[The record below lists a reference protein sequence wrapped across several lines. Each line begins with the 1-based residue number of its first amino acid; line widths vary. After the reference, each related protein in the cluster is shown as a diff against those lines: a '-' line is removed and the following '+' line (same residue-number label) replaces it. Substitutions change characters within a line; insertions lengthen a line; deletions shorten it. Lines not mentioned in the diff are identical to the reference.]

1 MKRTNS
7 TIYLSIIAIF
17 ILFACKKV
25 ITLNL
30 STAPS
35 TIVIEGNVS
44 NEQKPY
50 QVTIT
55 KTVGFYQSN
64 TFPSVSGAVVKII
77 DSTTGI
83 TDSLIEGQAGIY
95 STTKLV
101 GIIGHT
107 YLLDVIVAG
116 KEYKSSS
123 TMPKQVTLDSI
134 SFLTTSAFGKFN
146 TNAVVNFQ
154 DPVGSSNYYNFIE
167 TFRNIPPKQI
177 QVFDDRISNG
187 RYISRQLFND
197 STVNHGD
204 TVDIEMQCIDKNVFK
219 YLEELSGQDAT
230 NGQPT
235 SPADPTSN
243 ITNGALGYF
252 SAHTIQRKKTV
263 FK

>member
-1 MKRTNS
+1 MKRTNR
-7 TIYLSIIAIF
+7 IKYLSIIAIF
-17 ILFACKKV
+17 TLFACKKV
-25 ITLNL
+25 ISLDL

-35 TIVIEGNVS
+35 TIVIEGNVT
-44 NEQKPY
+44 NDTDY
-50 QVTIT
+50 FQVNIT

-64 TFPSVSGAVVKII
+64 TFPTISGAIVKII
-77 DSTTGI
+77 DSTVGTS
-83 TDSLIEGQAGIY
+83 DSLIETQAGVY
-95 STTKLV
+95 TTTKKRI

-107 YLLDVIVAG
+107 YLLDVIAGG

-123 TMPKQVTLDSI
+123 TMPKIVPLDSI
-134 SFLTTSAFGKFN
+134 SFLTTTVFGRFN

-154 DPVGSSNYYNFIE
+154 DPQGVSNYYNFIE

-177 QVFDDRISNG
+177 HVIDDRISDG
-187 RYISRQLFND
+187 RYISRQIFND
-197 STVNHGD
+197 STLNHKD

-252 SAHTIQRKKTV
+252 SAHTIQRKRAV
-263 FK
+263 F